1 MANQPPLFKEMR
13 VGKSRD
19 SSVFFMGFKP
29 PLTDAQLY
37 SFPRDKGEEEG
48 ILARPDGSQLFIF
61 SGWHFGLNPEEM
73 EVGFLEYA
81 QKVKKDLGGI
91 SLDSTLQTVGKGKTS
106 LFEEE

>member
-1 MANQPPLFKEMR
+1 
-13 VGKSRD
+13 
-19 SSVFFMGFKP
+19 
-29 PLTDAQLY
+29 
-37 SFPRDKGEEEG
+37 
-48 ILARPDGSQLFIF
+48 
-61 SGWHFGLNPEEM
+61 LNPEEM